1 MNIKNG
7 TNEIKEIMMR
17 SGDVGG
23 CERVFELS
31 QILCLAESIHMT
43 DVQQLALLSHLS
55 AMVYR
60 SLSGEKLVPIDREL
74 FSEVSRGSLEISK
87 KIKDAL
93 PNLDEDELYLLSIH
107 FEVAKQNSVKTEE

>member
-7 TNEIKEIMMR
+7 TNEIKEIMIR
-17 SGDVGG
+17 SGDLEC

-31 QILCLAESIHMT
+31 QILCLAENVLMT

-60 SLSGEKLVPIDREL
+60 SLTGEKLVPIDREL
-74 FSEVSRGSLEISK
+74 FSEMSRGSLEIAK
-87 KIKDAL
+87 KIKDSL
-93 PNLDEDELYLLSIH
+93 PNLDEDEVYLLSIH